1 MREHVK
7 SPRDFRRV
15 RHLATVLVALATAS
29 PGRIEAQPRRERPF
43 LFGGGQAS
51 KKAPVQTDPW
61 LPTGAMVQGSVERPP
76 SGELPACS
84 FRAPVCVHRGAG
96 VTPAAALG
104 ALEAIESAYFTLVD
118 VLRLPPPLGDLG
130 AGGSEAL
137 DLYLSAGQSR
147 LRVGVDP
154 LVGGR
159 FDRAAAHCS
168 VGDVGQEAMQREASL
183 CVGEAIALALDPAET
198 PHLRRAYAT
207 HLWALRGT
215 PTSADLEAVDEVQAN
230 PERAIATRELGGSS
244 EGSALLFEYLDA
256 RRGVGAPGTI
266 ATHLMS
272 IAVAKTEPRSL
283 LWSNSPDVFDAIR
296 SALDGSP
303 RDTAMLFADLAVT
316 RAFIGV
322 RDDGEHL
329 PALEWAGSFGRVRFD
344 WSLRLSGLPRRVASL
359 RPVEPT
365 GAMYVWLD
373 LDQSLGEQE
382 LGFQAEWESP
392 VSFQWALVS
401 VAGDGRELGRIYTP
415 FVERGTKVEQTLSD
429 LKDARGLLIVGTNL
443 GGVSLTHPFDPDYAP
458 FEPHGCTVYLTKF

>member
-1 MREHVK
+1 MKRWLTGGVCCLTLSLSGPALAQQSPDGVRWLSRAVAAVHSLNYSGTFVYQSGAQTETSRITHMIDGGREFEHLEVLDG
-7 SPRDFRRV
+7 SPREVIRGNDEVKCYLPESRTLIIEKRARRSSFP
-15 RHLATVLVALATAS
+15 VL
-29 PGRIEAQPRRERPF
+29 
-43 LFGGGQAS
+43 
-51 KKAPVQTDPW
+51 
-61 LPTGAMVQGSVERPP
+61 
-76 SGELPACS
+76 LPAS
-84 FRAPVCVHRGAG
+84 MAG
-96 VTPAAALG
+96 LAEYYVISKGPTSRVA
-104 ALEAIESAYFTLVD
+104 EHES
-118 VLRLPPPLGDLG
+118 
-130 AGGSEAL
+130 
-137 DLYLSAGQSR
+137 QSI
-147 LRVGVDP
+147 L
-154 LVGGR
+154 
-159 FDRAAAHCS
+159 
-168 VGDVGQEAMQREASL
+168 
-183 CVGEAIALALDPAET
+183 
-198 PHLRRAYAT
+198 